1 MSAFDPLN
9 FSAKS
14 NKSIGSL
21 VPSATSQFAG
31 SMSTAL
37 SGSGLSIDSI
47 KNVVASSVSALT
59 GSISNSFESI
69 SSLVGIN
76 ASRIDPTQLVTQRS
90 KNSTIDPITKILNSR
105 EGQSVFSM
113 QYPLTLGE
121 EFLQIEFS
129 KYDRPGPLTSV
140 NFSPVADIKLPLP
153 KELPDDVSIN
163 LQSESAGG
171 AEAVYSQLKSIKQEV
186 QGTGTGSYS
195 DLFKDSA
202 GLAYYGL
209 SSAATSLG
217 SSMSGIIPGAEN
229 VAGMAGQALGIVPNP
244 HLSVFF
250 QGVQIRENLE
260 FSWMFSPRNF
270 AESMV
275 IREIITKM
283 KQLILPPVD
292 THAQNLMGYP
302 HMVRLTLW
310 PWDEMTS
317 DRKLKGLQTMPVY
330 KLGLIRGMRVNYSP
344 NGLTFFKTNPP
355 QPTFVSFSF
364 TFTEI
369 ETFTA
374 NDYGSSGLDTS
385 KIEQSLTQMKD
396 KVTDLG
402 ASATNWVK
410 EKIG

>member
-14 NKSIGSL
+14 NKSIGSF

-31 SMSTAL
+31 TMSSAL
-37 SGSGLSIDSI
+37 SGSGLSIESI

-90 KNSTIDPITKILNSR
+90 RNSTTDPITKILNSR
-105 EGQSVFSM
+105 ESQSIFSM
-113 QYPLTLGE
+113 MYPLTLGE
-121 EFLQIEFS
+121 EFMQIQFS

-140 NFSPVADIKLPLP
+140 NFDPVADIKLPLP
-153 KELPDDVSIN
+153 KELPDDVGIDMHSAA
-163 LQSESAGG
+163 AGG
-171 AEAVYSQLKSIKQEV
+171 AEAVYSQLKSMAQEV
-186 QGTGTGSYS
+186 QGTGTGSYA

-209 SSAATSLG
+209 SSAATSFG
-217 SSMSGIIPGAEN
+217 NKMSGIVPGAEN
-229 VAGMAGQALGIVPNP
+229 IAGMAGQALGVVPNP
-244 HLSVFF
+244 HLSTFF
-250 QGVQIRENLE
+250 QGVQMREQLE

-275 IREIITKM
+275 IREIITKF
-283 KQLILPPVD
+283 KQLVLPPVD

-302 HMVRLTLW
+302 HMVKLTLW

-330 KLGLIRGMRVNYSP
+330 KLGLIRGIRVNYSP

-364 TFTEI
+364 VFSEI

-385 KIEQSLTQMKD
+385 KIEQQLTQMKD
-396 KVTDLG
+396 KVIDLG
-402 ASATNWVK
+402 SSAVNWTK
-410 EKIG
+410 P